1 MAACATPRSSLQFM
15 SASQGAS
22 DISRFDGRDAAYTRL
37 VDRYSRYIESPVL
50 RLKFLN
56 SVLGAAS
63 GGRPR
68 LLTPRLLMWMQ
79 WLPGIKSLEGRARLT
94 VELSKFLPVD
104 RRLPTS
110 FRILSAVYRFRLVV
124 YGTCMALAL
133 AAGAGAVFLCAKVV
147 GSFSVSTE
155 AKGIVSTDGEKGGT
169 TDRQPGSSAQINAL
183 GTVGSKAGLL
193 LDRVWLAESG
203 EGYEFYSNG
212 ARILTEFET
221 SGPERKFYR
230 FPASEGEGSGQP
242 LLMSKPAGIVFH
254 ISESDLLPFAGQY
267 NSSLKVASRALLE
280 YARAH
285 RLYNYV
291 IDRFGRIYRIVRD
304 EQAANHAGNSVWG
317 DETGLYV
324 NLNASFLGVCFE
336 GRSAPGAVGP
346 DGINEAQIYGARVLT
361 AVLRSRFDIE
371 DADCVTHGLVSVNP
385 SKRLLGYHTDW
396 VSGFP
401 FEAIGLHDKY
411 QAELAAVASFGFG
424 YDRAYVAAAGGKRWP
439 GLDLA
444 DQRLARAATAR
455 GVSLEQERSELWEF
469 FQRAYEKERDLDM
482 NR

>member
-1 MAACATPRSSLQFM
+1 MSL
-15 SASQGAS
+15 SQAS
-22 DISRFDGRDAAYTRL
+22 DISRLSGQDAAYTRL
-37 VDRYSRYIESPVL
+37 VDHYSRYIDSPVS

-56 SVLGAAS
+56 SALGAECDKRS
-63 GGRPR
+63 GA
-68 LLTPRLLMWMQ
+68 LKWMR
-79 WLPGIKSLEGRARLT
+79 WLSGFESLESRARLT
-94 VELSKFLPVD
+94 VELSKFLPAG
-104 RRLPTS
+104 RRLPVS
-110 FRILSAVYRFRLVV
+110 FRVLSTVYRFRFAA
-124 YGTCMALAL
+124 YGACLGLAL
-133 AAGAGAVFLCAKVV
+133 AGGTGAVFFGAKLA
-147 GSFSVSTE
+147 GGFSVSTE
-155 AKGIVSTDGEKGGT
+155 AKAIAT
-169 TDRQPGSSAQINAL
+169 TDDMKRGSKTAGPSDSAQFNAL
-183 GTVGSKAGLL
+183 ETMGSNAGLP

-203 EGYEFYSNG
+203 QGYEFYSNG

-230 FPASEGEGSGQP
+230 FPASGAEAKEEP
-242 LLMSKPAGIVFH
+242 FLMSKPAGIVFH

-267 NSSLKVASRALLE
+267 NSSLKVASRSLLD

-304 EQAANHAGNSVWG
+304 EHAANHAGNSVWG
-317 DETGLYV
+317 DQAGVYV
-324 NLNASFLGVCFE
+324 NLNAGFLGVCFE

-361 AVLRSRFDIE
+361 AVLRSKFGID

-401 FEAIGLHDKY
+401 FEAIGLRDKY
-411 QAELAAVASFGFG
+411 QAELAAIASFGFG
-424 YDRAYVAAAGGKRWP
+424 YDRSYLAAAGGKRWP

-444 DQRLARAATAR
+444 DQRLAQTALAR
-455 GVSLEQERSELWEF
+455 GISIEQERAELWKVFET
-469 FQRAYEKERDLDM
+469 AYARERDLDL